1 MCQLVG
7 YIGDRPIAP
16 LILKALELQE
26 PYFAAHAT
34 GMGVIDTKGKIQIQK
49 ATGPVAMV
57 KKNTKITKLKGNIG
71 IGHSRY
77 SAYAREDPR
86 YDADNMCHPFTND
99 AGDVAMMHN
108 GDIANFKEH
117 WARLKPNH
125 KWKSYN
131 PAVDWITD
139 SEVAVHMIDDE
150 VKKGAGFDEALR
162 TVMPKLTGQVLLC
175 LISEAEPDTIWLAN
189 RWQPCYLG
197 IGKDEAMWTS
207 SRCGMDPI
215 KDELKKIYSPPKNS
229 LIKLTRGKAE
239 VTVLDPN
246 YKMHDLKL
254 NKGILKEGILSI
266 LGVSDLDF
274 CRLWYALDKTHCAK
288 AYGIDQ
294 EEWKTLR
301 RDYGVSIVNPYIDV
315 LNELIEAGKIGQ
327 SIDYRA
333 EGRCRKTPRF
343 MYSLA

>member
-7 YIGDRPIAP
+7 YIGDRPIAQF
-16 LILKALELQE
+16 ILKALEVQE

-34 GMGVIDTKGKIQIQK
+34 GMGVIDPKGKIQIQK

-57 KKNTKITKLKGNIG
+57 KKNTKITKLKGGIG

-77 SAYAREDPR
+77 SALAREDPR

-99 AGDVAMMHN
+99 SGDIAMMHN

-117 WARLKPNH
+117 WARLKPSH
-125 KWKSYN
+125 KFKGYN
-131 PAVDWITD
+131 PTIDWITD

-175 LISEAEPDTIWLAN
+175 IINEAEPDTIWLAN

-197 IGKDEAMWTS
+197 IGKDEVIWTS
-207 SRCGMDPI
+207 SRCGMDQI
-215 KDELKKIYSPPKNS
+215 KDDLKKIYSPPKNS

-239 VTVLDPN
+239 VSVLDLN

-254 NKGILKEGILSI
+254 NKRILKDGILSI
-266 LGVSDLDF
+266 LGVSNLDF
-274 CRLWYALDKTHCAK
+274 YRLWYALDKTHWAK

-301 RDYGVSIVNPYIDV
+301 RDYGVSIVNPFIDV
-315 LNELIEAGKIGQ
+315 LNELIEAEKIGQ
-327 SIDYRA
+327 SIDYRT
-333 EGRCRKTPRF
+333 EGCCKKTPRF
-343 MYSLA
+343 MYTLA